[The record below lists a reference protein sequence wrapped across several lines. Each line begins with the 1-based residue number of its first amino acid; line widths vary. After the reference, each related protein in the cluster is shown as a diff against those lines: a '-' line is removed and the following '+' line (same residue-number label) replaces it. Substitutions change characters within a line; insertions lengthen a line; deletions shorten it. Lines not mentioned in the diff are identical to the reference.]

1 MAMVTSLVGVLMYVV
16 SMQDVEARR
25 FTSYNSVY
33 LLSFG
38 YAAYCSMAGAIIFI
52 LNFVVSIPMVI
63 LTFAWNR
70 QRHGRQARRMDDR
83 LDVDAV
89 RDLLS
94 GNKSHNSQP
103 MYVVQAD
110 PIRNYYDDND
120 VQRQH
125 FNQQQPH
132 YPISPYTSGH
142 TTSQV

>member
-1 MAMVTSLVGVLMYVV
+1 VHIRDPPPTV
-16 SMQDVEARR
+16 SAQVDTQQKTGLNRK
-25 FTSYNSVY
+25 SY
-33 LLSFG
+33 
-38 YAAYCSMAGAIIFI
+38 
-52 LNFVVSIPMVI
+52 
-63 LTFAWNR
+63 
-70 QRHGRQARRMDDR
+70 
-83 LDVDAV
+83 VDAV

-125 FNQQQPH
+125 FNQQQPP